1 MEGLRTN
8 RIQVSEFKGTFEKI
22 AAIVQVDEDEVQP
35 LLKMIIDIFGNAESV
50 ARNEVRSAMEDHN
63 TQITALFNPNS
74 DIEVTKVDKILLSM
88 EKIDKGEIDQKT
100 LEEVLQSLFDVDD
113 AKLEELVQEIFKD
126 EENLPRNELRV
137 LLTQNQENLD
147 DLAAQNLII
156 NDIMRQFDNLDD
168 GQLSTQDLKESIEVV
183 AKKQKYDDN
192 EIKEVM
198 ELILS

>member
-1 MEGLRTN
+1 M
-8 RIQVSEFKGTFEKI
+8 
-22 AAIVQVDEDEVQP
+22 QVDEDEVQP

>member
-183 AKKQKYDDN
+183 AKKQKYDDS